1 MDNSKLQTRM
11 SSNFKA
17 EPVEAGDGSDPSLSL
32 GLFLPFVVFLPLPAL
47 KTRFAG
53 LMFLCAMFARYNF
66 AKIDTSLMMS
76 DNNSCSVYMTRF
88 YVSNL
93 MILTIPVVN
102 SETPSSI

>member
-1 MDNSKLQTRM
+1 M

-53 LMFLCAMFARYNF
+53 LMFLCAMFARYSF
-66 AKIDTSLMMS
+66 AKIDTNLIISA
-76 DNNSCSVYMTRF
+76 NSSYSSYMTKL
-88 YVSNL
+88 YVSSL
-93 MILTIPVVN
+93 MILTMVT
-102 SETPSSI
+102 SETPSST